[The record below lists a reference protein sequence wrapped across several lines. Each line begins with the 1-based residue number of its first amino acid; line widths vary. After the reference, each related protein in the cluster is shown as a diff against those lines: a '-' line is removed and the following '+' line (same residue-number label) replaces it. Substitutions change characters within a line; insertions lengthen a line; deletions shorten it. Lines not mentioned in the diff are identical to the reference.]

1 MQSCNPNLEGMALL
15 DETDEKEKRPT
26 QEIDGRVRAQKT
38 YVKGKKGSRSWK
50 TSWRSK
56 KESFNQRREGEE
68 KAAGPGHITHGEKKR
83 REPWKA
89 AKFER

>member
-38 YVKGKKGSRSWK
+38 HVKGKKGSRSRK
-50 TSWRSK
+50 TS
-56 KESFNQRREGEE
+56 
-68 KAAGPGHITHGEKKR
+68 
-83 REPWKA
+83 
-89 AKFER
+89 